1 VRRKDG
7 RRRRRRFLLL
17 LQFSRADRVG
27 ADLTRR
33 FFAPSSLPPSLPPSS
48 RAALRDPEKVP
59 GFSPR
64 GVARAHLGGWHALCV
79 DFDGAAYAWGG
90 NEYGQAGVDCG
101 VAGHGVHVSLH
112 LSVPTRLPFGGP
124 GGNVKIKQVACGG
137 MHSFAVAD
145 GTGEVYQWGQIAG
158 SEKAPARAPAKLR
171 GIRGVVALA
180 AGAFHA
186 IALQDDGRVL
196 SWGNGDYGQ
205 LGLGLPGNEDAPVVV
220 EALRRVLIHSHW
232 SPYDRVGVVN
242 ADP

>member
-1 VRRKDG
+1 
-7 RRRRRRFLLL
+7 
-17 LQFSRADRVG
+17 
-27 ADLTRR
+27 
-33 FFAPSSLPPSLPPSS
+33 
-48 RAALRDPEKVP
+48 
-59 GFSPR
+59 
-64 GVARAHLGGWHALCV
+64 
-79 DFDGAAYAWGG
+79 
-90 NEYGQAGVDCG
+90 
-101 VAGHGVHVSLH
+101 
-112 LSVPTRLPFGGP
+112 
-124 GGNVKIKQVACGG
+124 

-205 LGLGLPGNEDAPVVV
+205 LGLGLPVNEDAPVVV